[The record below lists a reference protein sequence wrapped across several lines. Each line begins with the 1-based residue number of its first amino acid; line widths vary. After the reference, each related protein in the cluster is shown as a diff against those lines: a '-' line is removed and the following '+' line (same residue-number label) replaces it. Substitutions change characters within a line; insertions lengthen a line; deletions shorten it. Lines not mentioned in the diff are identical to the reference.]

1 MVLVDTQYLQSL
13 QKNEMR
19 SGLAEM
25 LKHGLI
31 YDKSYWEQFLDL
43 TAIDF
48 ADFDELIY
56 QSVVIK

>member
-1 MVLVDTQYLQSL
+1 MVIVDTQYLESL
-13 QKNEMR
+13 PQNEMR

-31 YDKSYWEQFLDL
+31 YKSYWEQFLDL
-43 TAIDF
+43 KAIDF

-56 QSVVIK
+56 QFS

>member
-1 MVLVDTQYLQSL
+1 
-13 QKNEMR
+13 MR

-48 ADFDELIY
+48 ADCELNI
-56 QSVVIK
+56 SSCIKK